1 MDTTSNP
8 KTSKLFIPKKI
19 WQSMQEHAAQNAPLE
34 ACGLVSGRIEKGS
47 YQAADVI
54 PTTNILNSPIRY
66 QIDPHEQL
74 NAFYEMEASGLE
86 LVAIYHSHPHGPE
99 VPSHTDIKKHTIQ
112 IRYTLSG
119 QPAVESGTAAASS
132 FTVTQFG
139 KWGCLLQ
146 CDPRIPPRSW
156 LNYRIYYNSFSN
168 TVEIV
173 FSWGTRSYS
182 V

>member
-99 VPSHTDIKKHTIQ
+99 VPSHTDIKEAYYPDSIHLIW
-112 IRYTLSG
+112 S
-119 QPAVESGTAAASS
+119 ASS
-132 FTVTQFG
+132 GEWNCRGFLIHSDAVREVGLFITM
-139 KWGCLLQ
+139 
-146 CDPRIPPRSW
+146 
-156 LNYRIYYNSFSN
+156 
-168 TVEIV
+168 
-173 FSWGTRSYS
+173 
-182 V
+182 